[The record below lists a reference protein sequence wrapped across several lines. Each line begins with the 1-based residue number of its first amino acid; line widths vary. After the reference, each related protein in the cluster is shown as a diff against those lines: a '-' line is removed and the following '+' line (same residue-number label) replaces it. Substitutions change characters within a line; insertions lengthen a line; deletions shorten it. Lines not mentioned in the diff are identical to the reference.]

1 MKKIELLAPA
11 GDLEKLKWAIMY
23 GADAVYLGGK
33 DFSLRANATNF
44 TIDEIKEGVEF
55 AHSHNA
61 KVYVTVNIV
70 FHDEDIKG
78 LKEYL
83 KDLEKI
89 GVDAIIASD
98 IFLLDYLK
106 ENKINLEFHLSTQ
119 ACLTNKEAAKFYK
132 NEGVKRVVLARE
144 CDKDTIK
151 DIIDNVKIDTEV
163 FIHGA
168 MCTCF
173 SGRCYL
179 SNYMTNRDSN
189 RGGCA
194 QVCRWT
200 FDLYNENMNKVS
212 DEQEFAIS
220 PKDLSLLKY
229 MPDLIEL
236 GVTSLK
242 IEGRMKS
249 IYYIATLVRVYR
261 MVIDKYLNDK
271 EHYVYDK
278 KLEEELYRCANR
290 ETTDQY
296 FNQFPSVNEQ
306 YYSSREENTNQ
317 DFLGVILDYD
327 DKNKEIIL
335 EERNTFKKGDE
346 INIFGPNKESFNIK
360 VEYIKDEDGNIID
373 IARHPKEILRIP
385 CNVKCDKNDLI
396 RINFFKNCN

>member
-261 MVIDKYLNDK
+261 MVIDKYLSDK
-271 EHYVYDK
+271 ENYVYDK

>member
-11 GDLEKLKWAIMY
+11 GDLEKLKWAINY

-33 DFSLRANATNF
+33 DFSLRANAINF
-44 TIDEIKEGVEF
+44 TIDEIKEGVIY
-55 AHSHNA
+55 AHEHNA

-70 FHDEDIKG
+70 FHDEDING

-106 ENKINLEFHLSTQ
+106 ENNINLEFHLSTQ
-119 ACLTNKEAAKFYK
+119 ACLTNKETAKFYK
-132 NEGVKRVVLARE
+132 KEGVKRVVLARE
-144 CDKDTIK
+144 CDKNTIK

-168 MCTCF
+168 MCTCY

-200 FDLYNENMNKVS
+200 FDLYDKDKNKIS
-212 DEQEFAIS
+212 NDTEFAIS

-229 MPDLIEL
+229 IPDLIEM

-249 IYYIATLVRVYR
+249 VYYIATLVRVYR
-261 MVIDKYLNDK
+261 MVIDKYLSDK
-271 EHYVYDK
+271 ENYVYDE

-296 FNQFPSVNEQ
+296 FNKFPGVDEQ

-317 DFLGVILDYD
+317 DFLGIVLDYD
-327 DKNKEIIL
+327 EKTNEIIL
-335 EERNTFKKGDE
+335 EERNTFKIGDK
-346 INIFGPNKESFNIK
+346 INIFGPKKESFSIT
-360 VEYIKDEDGNIID
+360 VEYIKDENGNMVD
-373 IARHPKEILRIP
+373 VARHPKEILRIP
-385 CNVKCDKNDLI
+385 CSKKVCKDDLI
-396 RINFFKNCN
+396 RVDFFK